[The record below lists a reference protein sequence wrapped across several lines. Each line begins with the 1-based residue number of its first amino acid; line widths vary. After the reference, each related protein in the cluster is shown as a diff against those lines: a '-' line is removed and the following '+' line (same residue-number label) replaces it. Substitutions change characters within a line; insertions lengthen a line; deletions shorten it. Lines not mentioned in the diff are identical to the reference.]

1 MHEVD
6 FWGHVK
12 ELRRR
17 VFFSVIFFI
26 CIFCVT
32 YFFAREIYNFLL
44 IPLKEIVVDFKKI
57 NTDFGLIYTDIT
69 EVFFVY
75 LKVSFLAA
83 LLLSIPFWLWQI
95 YSFIAPGLYDNEKR
109 IILPYMLA
117 TPILFCLGAMI
128 AYYYIFPLAWKFF
141 INVGYETEPGDL
153 TIEFMPSVSEYLDL
167 VVQLMLAFG
176 MAFQIPVF
184 ILILVHF
191 GVIDV
196 QFLIQKRKVA
206 IIGIFILAAFLTPPD
221 IVSQIGLA
229 IPMIILYELTV
240 ITCLY
245 LRRMKKSK
253 NFGNIQNIQKSD
265 NEQVE
270 YKTQKKCSYKND
282 TDGTEEKD

>member
-1 MHEVD
+1 MYEMK
-6 FWGHVK
+6 FWDHFK

-17 VFFSVIFFI
+17 VIFSVIFFI
-26 CIFCVT
+26 CAFCVT

-44 IPLKEIVVDFKKI
+44 IPLKEIVVDFEKL
-57 NTDFGLIYTDIT
+57 NTNFGLIYTDIT

-75 LKVSFLAA
+75 LRVSFLAA
-83 LLLSIPFWLWQI
+83 LLLSIPFWLWQT
-95 YSFIAPGLYDNEKR
+95 YSFIAPGLYENEKR
-109 IILPYMLA
+109 VILPYMIA
-117 TPILFCLGAMI
+117 TPILFSLGAGI

-141 INVGYETEPGDL
+141 ISVGYETEYGGL
-153 TIEFMPSVSEYLDL
+153 TMEFMPSVSEYLDL

-191 GVIDV
+191 GIIDV
-196 QFLIQKRKVA
+196 QFLIQKRKIA

-229 IPMIILYELTV
+229 IPMLILYELTV

-245 LRRMKKSK
+245 LRRLKKSK
-253 NFGNIQNIQKSD
+253 SIKNLN
-265 NEQVE
+265 NEECVE
-270 YKTQKKCSYKND
+270 KGKNKND
-282 TDGTEEKD
+282 VKEGVKDMQNEKKNSD